1 MDIDTTI
8 YYLSYRLEKYRYTG
22 LGKSGKFFE
31 FLPFLRKK
39 PRKLRGLDPVIR
51 AKNVDCP
58 RKILP
63 QCARYRYSHYLEC
76 S

>member
-8 YYLSYRLEKYRYTG
+8 YYLSYRLEKYRYNR
-22 LGKSGKFFE
+22 KIREIFK

-63 QCARYRYSHYLEC
+63 QCARYRYSH
-76 S
+76 